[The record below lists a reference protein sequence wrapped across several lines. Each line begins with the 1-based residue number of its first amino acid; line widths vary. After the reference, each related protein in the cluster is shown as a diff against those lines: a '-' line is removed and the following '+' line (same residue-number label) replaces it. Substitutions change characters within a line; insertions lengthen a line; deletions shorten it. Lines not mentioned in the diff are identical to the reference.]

1 LRRLKRVI
9 LENFQS
15 HRQTEIVL
23 APTVSALIGESDQ
36 GKSAVVRALRWLF
49 YNKPQGAD
57 FVRVGADSCRVAA
70 EFDDGVTVIR
80 EKRGRVNR
88 YEIRHP
94 SREPEVLEGVGREV
108 PDRVREVVEIY
119 PLRLEGASFELH
131 VAHQLDPPF
140 LLKETPAVRA
150 RAVGH
155 LSGTDLFDA
164 ADKRAARRLSD
175 LSRLRRELEEK
186 TASLE
191 AEMAGF
197 GNLEDL
203 EARLTRSTE
212 LFRLGE
218 DAGVRAARLA
228 GLKGKLAQVKR
239 ELAGIEDLLR
249 ALPQAEK
256 LERVYGAVAG
266 LALHRERIKVL
277 KERRER
283 VQEGLNRAREAL
295 GATARVPEAEA
306 AVVVVESY
314 QGLALCYRRRAG
326 LLREKE
332 RVGLVLAALAALPE
346 AEEAARHLTG
356 LSAGLGRLRERH
368 GRWMETRNR
377 VARTEAV
384 LARLTGIPA
393 AERLLAAGAENIN
406 RTKRLGEICGRYGR
420 LQREILRLAAQGRDA
435 QAEIGR
441 RGRELRELL
450 LKASRCPLCLTP
462 LSGPQVEAIVER
474 MKDEG

>member
-1 LRRLKRVI
+1 VGEIHPLK
-9 LENFQS
+9 
-15 HRQTEIVL
+15 
-23 APTVSALIGESDQ
+23 
-36 GKSAVVRALRWLF
+36 
-49 YNKPQGAD
+49 
-57 FVRVGADSCRVAA
+57 
-70 EFDDGVTVIR
+70 
-80 EKRGRVNR
+80 
-88 YEIRHP
+88 
-94 SREPEVLEGVGREV
+94 
-108 PDRVREVVEIY
+108 
-119 PLRLEGASFELH
+119 LEGASFELH

-197 GNLEDL
+197 GNLEEL
-203 EARLTRSTE
+203 EARLARSTE

-256 LERVYGAVAG
+256 LESVYGAVAG

-283 VQEGLNRAREAL
+283 VQESLDRAREAL
-295 GATARVPEAEA
+295 GATVRLPEAER

-332 RVGLVLAALAALPE
+332 KTDLVLAALAALPE
-346 AEEAARHLTG
+346 AEEAARHLTV
-356 LSAGLGRLRERH
+356 LSAGLERLRERY
-368 GRWMETRNR
+368 GRWQEIRNR
-377 VARTEAV
+377 LARTGAV
-384 LARLTGIPA
+384 LEQLAHIAA
-393 AERLLAAGAENIN
+393 AERLFTAGVENVN

-420 LQREILRLAAQGRDA
+420 LQREILRLAAQGREA

-450 LKASRCPLCLTP
+450 LKANRCPICLSP

>member
-1 LRRLKRVI
+1 MRRLKRVI

-49 YNKPQGAD
+49 YNKPQGAE

-94 SREPEVLEGVGREV
+94 GREPEVLEGVGREV
-108 PDRVREVVEIY
+108 PAQVREVVEIC

-186 TASLE
+186 AASLE
-191 AEMAGF
+191 AEMAGL
-197 GNLEDL
+197 GDLGEL
-203 EARLTRSTE
+203 EARLARSTE

-218 DAGVRAARLA
+218 DAGVQAARLA

-239 ELAGIEDLLR
+239 ELAGMEDLLR
-249 ALPQAEK
+249 ALPQVEK
-256 LERVYGAVAG
+256 LESVYTAVSR
-266 LALHRERIKVL
+266 LALRCERIGAL

-283 VQEGLNRAREAL
+283 VRESLDRAREVL
-295 GATARVPEAEA
+295 GATVRVPEVER
-306 AVVVVESY
+306 AVVVMESY

-332 RVGLVLAALAALPE
+332 KTDLVLTALAVLPE
-346 AEEAARHLTG
+346 AEEAALHLTG
-356 LSAGLGRLRERH
+356 LSAGLGRLHEQR
-368 GRWMETRNR
+368 GRWLETRDR
-377 VARTEAV
+377 VARTRAV
-384 LARLTGIPA
+384 LERLAHVAT
-393 AERLLAAGAENIN
+393 AERLFTAGAENVN
-406 RTKRLGEICGRYGR
+406 RTKRLEEISGRYGW
-420 LQREILRLAAQGRDA
+420 LQQEILRLTAQGREA

-450 LKASRCPLCLTP
+450 LRINRCPICLSP